1 MNLCQ
6 LPLILAALV
15 LGCSTNASGEELP
28 RWGEAITKRDADWYS
43 STQAIAVADNVL
55 GYQSNA
61 GAWPKNWDL
70 AVPATPGVIEVLN
83 REGKANTI
91 DNDATTLPM
100 VFLALVATATGK
112 DEYAK
117 AFMHGLDYLLA
128 AQYENGGWPQFFPL
142 RDGYYSHITFNDN
155 AMMNVMFLLR
165 DVAGGKEP
173 YAFVDDERA
182 AQAASAVERG
192 IDCILRTQI
201 RLDGKLMGWAA
212 QYDEVTLEAAWA
224 RSYEPPSLAGEETVP
239 VVRFL
244 LESEEPTSD
253 QVAAIEGAVAWLK
266 AVTIRGFRYYSGLS
280 SNGEPDSWI
289 VADQTAAPIWARFY
303 EIGTNRPLFL
313 GRDGN
318 FRYSLDQI
326 EQERRGGYAY
336 YGEWA
341 NSLLNKDYPRWRA
354 SQSSG
359 LGQAKSTANL
369 SLGYQNEVLS
379 LCVSGS

>member
-1 MNLCQ
+1 MTRRSNFVLTSQ
-6 LPLILAALV
+6 LPLILAAFV
-15 LGCSTNASGEELP
+15 LGCSTTASGEELP
-28 RWGEAITKRDADWYS
+28 RWGESIIERDADWYS

-55 GYQSNA
+55 GYQSSV

-70 AVPATPGVIEVLN
+70 AVPATPGVIEDLN

-91 DNDATTLPM
+91 DNNATTLPM
-100 VFLALVATATGK
+100 QFLALVATTTGN

-117 AFMHGLDYLLA
+117 AFIHGLDYLLA

-142 RDGYYSHITFNDN
+142 RGRYYSHITFNDN

-173 YAFVDDERA
+173 YAFVDAERA

-192 IDCILRTQI
+192 IDCILRTQVRQDG
-201 RLDGKLMGWAA
+201 RLVGWAA
-212 QYDEVTLEAAWA
+212 QYDEVTLEPAWA

-239 VVRFL
+239 IVRFL
-244 LESEEPTSD
+244 LGIEEPTTD

-266 AVTIRGFRYYSGLS
+266 SVAISGFRYHSGLGV
-280 SNGEPDSWI
+280 NGEPDSWI
-289 VADQTAAPIWARFY
+289 VADQTAPLLWARFY
-303 EIGTNRPLFL
+303 ELGTYRPLFL
-313 GRDGN
+313 GRDGT

-336 YGEWA
+336 YGTWA
-341 NSLLNKDYPRWRA
+341 NSLLNREYLRWCANR
-354 SQSSG
+354 SSG
-359 LGQAKSTANL
+359 
-369 SLGYQNEVLS
+369 
-379 LCVSGS
+379 